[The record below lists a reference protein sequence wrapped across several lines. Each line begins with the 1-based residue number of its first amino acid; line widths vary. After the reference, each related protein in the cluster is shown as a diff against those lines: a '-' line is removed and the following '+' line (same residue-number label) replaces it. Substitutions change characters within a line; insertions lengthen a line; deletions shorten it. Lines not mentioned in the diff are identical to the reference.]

1 MTNIAR
7 EVLDEKT
14 IDRDPIKQ
22 FQLWFNDAFAAG
34 LPLPEAMTL
43 ATATP
48 DGKPSARMVL
58 LKQVDHDGFV
68 FYTNYRSA
76 KAEQLDANP
85 YAALVFYWAK
95 LDRQVRVEGSVVRTS
110 AQESRDYFKTRP
122 RESQIGAW
130 ASPQSEAISSR
141 DVLEQRR
148 QELGIRVTLGAR
160 TADVLGLV
168 LRHGVR
174 VTGAGIAAGVVGGL
188 ALSRVIERLL
198 FGVSSTDP
206 LTFAAAALVLGAAGL
221 LACWIPAREAT
232 KVDPLVALRH

>member
-1 MTNIAR
+1 MTNIAL
-7 EVLDEKT
+7 EGLDEKT

-22 FQLWFNDAFAAG
+22 FQLWFNDAIAAG

-68 FYTNYRSA
+68 FFTNYRSA

-95 LDRQVRVEGSVVRTS
+95 LDRQVRVEGSVERTS
-110 AQESRDYFKTRP
+110 EQESHDYFKTRP

-130 ASPQSEAISSR
+130 ASEQSEVITGR
-141 DVLEQRR
+141 EVLEQRAN
-148 QELGIRVTLGAR
+148 ELEELYRDREIECPEYWGGYRLQPERIEFWKSRVGRLHDR
-160 TADVLGLV
+160 ILFE
-168 LRHGVR
+168 RHGDGWTITR
-174 VTGAGIAAGVVGGL
+174 L
-188 ALSRVIERLL
+188 A
-198 FGVSSTDP
+198 P
-206 LTFAAAALVLGAAGL
+206 
-221 LACWIPAREAT
+221 
-232 KVDPLVALRH
+232 